1 MSSNFIAN
9 LAGNCY
15 LEIKIIDQFF
25 QTNQFKNHRSILR
38 KILNVIT
45 WTYQLEM
52 RQLDFK
58 INEIKKQ
65 NLITEFYWILLIE
78 PSSIT
83 SFDIPQKVLTNLN
96 GVISE
101 FHQFVG
107 QPGNFI
113 NEQGDFSSA
122 TSGNPNIIDGTW
134 WIIPS
139 QSITHFQSFFHVF
152 YCIQN
157 IDSPISY
164 PSNVG
169 STFRNTG

>member
-15 LEIKIIDQFF
+15 LEITIIDQFF
-25 QTNQFKNHRSILR
+25 QTNQFKSHRSILR
-38 KILNVIT
+38 KKLNVIT

-65 NLITEFYWILLIE
+65 NLIRKFYWILLTE

-83 SFDIPQKVLTNLN
+83 SLDISQKVLTDLN

-101 FHQFVG
+101 FH
-107 QPGNFI
+107 
-113 NEQGDFSSA
+113 
-122 TSGNPNIIDGTW
+122 
-134 WIIPS
+134 
-139 QSITHFQSFFHVF
+139 
-152 YCIQN
+152 
-157 IDSPISY
+157 
-164 PSNVG
+164 
-169 STFRNTG
+169 